1 MGIGEACVKFFF
13 NCSADVTYSCRKK
26 NVNLNNKINY
36 IYSDVKSENSIK
48 NLFKKIK
55 KIDILIFSSGIFN
68 SNTVEMISIKDWENI
83 LNTNLRGFYLC
94 VKYALPILKKNK
106 NSSVINIS
114 SISGKKSSLTAGSH
128 YVASKHGLIGLTRQ
142 FATELA
148 KFNIRVNSICP
159 SQTETKTFLKFIP
172 KNRLTKIKRLVPLK
186 RLASVKD
193 VVGSIAFLS
202 SDLSS
207 YMTGSTIDVN
217 GGQLWKKK

>member
-1 MGIGEACVKFFF
+1 MCEVF
-13 NCSADVTYSCRKK
+13 NCSRCNFSCRKK

-159 SQTETKTFLKFIP
+159 SQTEAKTFLKFIQ
-172 KNRLTKIKRLVPLK
+172 NRLTKIKRLVPLK

-217 GGQLWKKK
+217 GGQL